1 MSTPNIHQH
10 LEGYLAMRS
19 ALGHRVSGMDRGLL
33 QGFAT
38 LAERHG
44 RPIRA
49 EMALNWACG
58 SRAVATRANRLSSL
72 RGFLI
77 YLRAFWPET
86 EVPGYGLVTKPHR
99 PKPYLYSEQ
108 QLAALMEATH
118 LITGNSFGRRAYR
131 DRPLRPHTQQTL
143 IGLLASTGLR
153 VSEAL
158 RLDLDG
164 LRLHHTPPHLLIR
177 QTKFHK
183 DRVVPVHPSVA
194 EMLQRYLHQRREL
207 GYDGLTPAFFVSE
220 RGRRLS
226 YHSFFRSWRALLR
239 QAGVGPRVDGRK
251 PTIHGLRHSFAVWR
265 LVDWHRRGL
274 NVTALIPHLSV
285 YLGHVG
291 PQCTYWYLTATPE
304 LLSLAA
310 EGFERYVAAGGVQ

>member
-1 MSTPNIHQH
+1 MTDINIHQH
-10 LEGYLAMRS
+10 LEGYLALRS
-19 ALGHRVSGMDRGLL
+19 ALGYRVRGWDRGLL
-33 QGFAT
+33 RGFAT
-38 LAERHG
+38 LADRHG

-49 EMALNWACG
+49 EMALNWVCG
-58 SRAVATRANRLSSL
+58 FKAVATRANRLSCL

-86 EVPGYGLVTKPHR
+86 EVPGRGLLAKPRR
-99 PKPYLYSEQ
+99 PKPYIYSEQ
-108 QLAALMEATH
+108 QLAALMGATH
-118 LITGNSFGRRAYR
+118 LITGNGFGRRAYR

-158 RLDLDG
+158 RLDLDD
-164 LRLHHTPPHLLIR
+164 LRLHDAPPHLLIK

-183 DRVVPVHPSVA
+183 NRVVPVHPSVA
-194 EMLQRYLHQRREL
+194 EMLQRYIHQRREL
-207 GYDGLTPAFFVSE
+207 GYDGLTPAFFVCE

-226 YHSFFRSWRALLR
+226 YHSFFRSWGALLR
-239 QAGVGPRVDGRK
+239 QADVGPTVDGCQ
-251 PTIHGLRHSFAVWR
+251 PTIHGIRHSFAVRR

-310 EGFERYVAAGGVQ
+310 EGFERYVAAGGLQ